1 MMERFMER
9 LDRLTDGGVERLFKI
24 FSIGAGVAL
33 GRRDFNYFVGLSIC
47 LLGLAVCKK
56 LKRREVQG

>member
-1 MMERFMER
+1 MMERFTER
-9 LDRLTDGGVERLFKI
+9 LERLTDAYFVHLFKVYI
-24 FSIGAGVAL
+24 IGAGVAL

-56 LKRREVQG
+56 LKRRE

>member
-1 MMERFMER
+1 MERLMER
-9 LDRLTDGGVERLFKI
+9 LDRLTDACIVRLFKI

-33 GRRDFNYFVGLSIC
+33 GCRDFNYFVGLSIC

-56 LKRREVQG
+56 LKRRE